1 MQIYLLSITFPYT
14 VLAMRVDGD
23 IAWRKSGHNTF
34 AGNQIQRHSIF
45 DKGAEIEL
53 YNLDR
58 APNELKNL
66 KGG

>member
-34 AGNQIQRHSIF
+34 AGNQIRKTF
-45 DKGAEIEL
+45 DLIKVRKSNYTIWIEPL
-53 YNLDR
+53 TS
-58 APNELKNL
+58 
-66 KGG
+66 